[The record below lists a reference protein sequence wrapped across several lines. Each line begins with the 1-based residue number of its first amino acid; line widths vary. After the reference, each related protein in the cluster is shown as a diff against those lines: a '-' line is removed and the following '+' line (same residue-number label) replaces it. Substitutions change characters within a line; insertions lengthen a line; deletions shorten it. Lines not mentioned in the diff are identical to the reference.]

1 MEELDDKLHS
11 LEIHAKQGRS
21 KQDEKSAKYRA
32 LDRKYIQPLTNW
44 NFIEVVGDGRRKE
57 IRITPEGKNILVFL
71 G

>member
-1 MEELDDKLHS
+1 M
-11 LEIHAKQGRS
+11 
-21 KQDEKSAKYRA
+21 
-32 LDRKYIQPLTNW
+32 DRKYIQPLTNW